1 MSYNPENSNQSRRW
15 FLKAF
20 GGTALIGRLNVLGAD
35 LNQNVPTEIVD
46 KPGLDRSYHDITIPS
61 DQIERVVNTLSDL
74 VNEPYSGFFDD
85 YEEDDLGLRD
95 FDLEEARSVKT
106 VLDVIRFIQ
115 VQGKD
120 HLVDYY
126 DILDTVGNFE
136 EDNLDECLFR
146 EYLVDTYGINPKEF
160 PVRS

>member
-1 MSYNPENSNQSRRW
+1 MSYYPENSNQSRRW

-20 GGTALIGRLNVLGAD
+20 GGTVLIGRLNVLGAV
-35 LNQNVPTEIVD
+35 LNQNVPTEVVD

-74 VNEPYSGFFDD
+74 VNEPYSGFFDN

-106 VLDVIRFIQ
+106 VLDVIRFINTQ
-115 VQGKD
+115 QKSD
-120 HLVDYY
+120 LVDYS
-126 DILDTVGNFE
+126 DILDTVGGFDKHTNN
-136 EDNLDECLFR
+136 EDLFR
-146 EYLVDTYGINPKEF
+146 EYLVGTYGIDTGEF